1 MQGPKETFTDFLER
15 LTSAVDRRVSDP
27 HARTLIE
34 SLAFENSNS
43 KFRKSD

>member
-34 SLAFENSNS
+34 SLAFENSIS